1 MAKEKWRI
9 KGTGSHHFRVEPPP
23 PDALRCR
30 LTKAML
36 SLTLFCGRGCI
47 VQSLIN
53 HRQVIDE
60 ALSFI
65 ES

>member
-1 MAKEKWRI
+1 M
-9 KGTGSHHFRVEPPP
+9 KGTGSQHLRVEPPP
-23 PDALRCR
+23 GVLRCR
-30 LTKAML
+30 LTKAMR

-47 VQSLIN
+47 VQSLVN
-53 HRQVIDE
+53 HLPVIDE

>member
-1 MAKEKWRI
+1 M
-9 KGTGSHHFRVEPPP
+9 KGTGSQHLRVEPPP

-30 LTKAML
+30 LTKAMR

-47 VQSLIN
+47 VQSLVN
-53 HRQVIDE
+53 HLPVIDE